1 MKSRQTSRLLPV
13 GRLRFGLLGLVVC
26 GLLTAAGCGRAQQT
40 IGALAPAGVDAAD
53 DTPASTIDSGS
64 PGTPDAAVD
73 IGGGDHVSPTLVP
86 EWNCGPTCYRAPEVP
101 ALPRPETRFGGP
113 IDTNAADKPTIVY
126 PFAGA
131 LYPVN
136 LADLT
141 VQWRRAPGGAQHL
154 FRIRVTA
161 PPGNG
166 LVHFDFLVPCG
177 QPPDSMVPEECIYA
191 LPPGAWLET
200 VGKNRGQQMDVSIA
214 AVDSTVGKNLQVA
227 TSDSLRLDVSPDSLE
242 GGLYFWSS
250 KISGMYRLLFGAR
263 HAQAFVSPR
272 TAVDPTIC
280 AGCHSVSLNG
290 NVLAFTAGNDP
301 EGSLVVTKGSDPGA
315 AFFAM
320 SSTPNSST
328 VAVNPDGTRVLVL
341 SQGQLVL
348 HDTSDGNVL
357 LTVDPALLGTDRVG
371 YFPEWAPDGKEVV
384 VTLATKTDNDYTVH
398 DGSIAML
405 PYDAGA
411 FGAARI
417 VAEESTT
424 DFNYYPTWSPDG
436 KWIAFATA
444 HVGPGQVSYT
454 QPGSR
459 LRLVARDGGRI
470 YELAKATH
478 LQDHGSTWPKFA
490 PFSQSNNNI
499 FFITFNSKIDYG
511 FILKNSASL
520 PDGVK
525 LPQLWL
531 TAIDLRDLSTG
542 DPSRPPLW
550 LPFQDV
556 EQSNHLASWTER
568 LGCPTTGETTGC
580 AEDEVCDK
588 DQYCVR
594 P

>member
-1 MKSRQTSRLLPV
+1 MQSRQTSRLLPV
-13 GRLRFGLLGLVVC
+13 GRLRFGLLASSVFS
-26 GLLTAAGCGRAQQT
+26 LLTAIGCGRAQQT
-40 IGALAPAGVDAAD
+40 VGAISPPTVDGASDAPPVNNEAGN
-53 DTPASTIDSGS
+53 PGS
-64 PGTPDAAVD
+64 PDAAAD
-73 IGGGDHVSPTLVP
+73 TGEGDRGATPALVP
-86 EWNCGPTCYRAPEVP
+86 EWNCGPTCYRGPEIP
-101 ALPRPETRFGGP
+101 TLPKPETRFGGP
-113 IDTNAADKPTIVY
+113 IDTNPADKPVIVY

-200 VGKNRGQQMDVSIA
+200 VGKNRGQQMDITIA

-250 KISGMYRLLFGAR
+250 KISGTYRLLFGAR
-263 HAQAFVSPR
+263 HAQAFISPG

-290 NVLAFTAGNDP
+290 NVLAFTAGSDP
-301 EGSLVVTKGSDPGA
+301 EGALVVTKGSVPSA
-315 AFFAM
+315 PFFAM
-320 SSTPNSST
+320 SSTPDSST

-357 LTVDPALLGTDRVG
+357 ATVDPTLLGTDRVA

-384 VTLATKTDNDYTVH
+384 VTLATKTENDYTVR
-398 DGSIAML
+398 DGSIAVL
-405 PYDAGA
+405 PYDAGT
-411 FGAARI
+411 FSAARI
-417 VAEESTT
+417 VAEESAT

-444 HVGPGQVSYT
+444 HVGAGQISYT

-470 YELAKATH
+470 WELAKATH

-490 PFSQSNNNI
+490 PFSQSNDNI

-520 PDGVK
+520 PDGIK
-525 LPQLWL
+525 RPQLWL

-542 DPSRPPLW
+542 
-550 LPFQDV
+550 
-556 EQSNHLASWTER
+556 
-568 LGCPTTGETTGC
+568 
-580 AEDEVCDK
+580 
-588 DQYCVR
+588 
-594 P
+594 